1 MPRYRF
7 IGDPLDGFDGP
18 DRFTWMGV
26 EFSRDEWAE
35 VSDPFM
41 VAKLDGHS
49 HYERDDD
56 GEADE
61 PADGDAPVSAPK
73 KRGRPKKAS

>member
-18 DRFTWMGV
+18 DRFEWMGV
-26 EFSRDEWAE
+26 EFSRDEWAD

-41 VAKLDGHS
+41 IAKLDGHS
-49 HYERDDD
+49 HYEREEDASDD
-56 GEADE
+56 GDE
-61 PADGDAPVSAPK
+61 PSQAPK
-73 KRGRPKKAS
+73 KRGRPRKSA

>member
-7 IGDPLDGFDGP
+7 IGDPRDGFDGP

-26 EFSRDEWAE
+26 EFSRDEWAD

-41 VAKLDGHS
+41 LAKLDGHS
-49 HYERDDD
+49 HYERED
-56 GEADE
+56 EASDEGDE
-61 PADGDAPVSAPK
+61 PAQAPK
-73 KRGRPKKAS
+73 KRGRPRKSA

>member
-26 EFSRDEWAE
+26 EFSRDEWAD

-41 VAKLDGHS
+41 TAKLDGHS
-49 HYERDDD
+49 HYERED
-56 GEADE
+56 EASDEGDE
-61 PADGDAPVSAPK
+61 PAQTPK
-73 KRGRPKKAS
+73 KRGRPRKAG